1 MRVPPKVGSQVRI
14 GVAIAIP
21 APYSEAL
28 TRARIEAGDPE
39 ALVIAPH
46 ITLMPPTAV
55 EPEDLD
61 EVREH
66 LRSVA
71 QRQQPFVV
79 SLAGTDTFRPV
90 SPVVFVAVTEG
101 ADACAQLH
109 DAVNAGPIHQQP
121 RFPYHPHVTIA
132 HDLPDHRLDAAET
145 ARTGFTARFPVA
157 AFTLY
162 EYGDDGVWREVDAF
176 ALRARGSDDGG
187 EGR

>member
-1 MRVPPKVGSQVRI
+1 VRVPPKVGSQVRI
-14 GVAIAIP
+14 GVAISIP

-61 EVREH
+61 EVRAH
-66 LRSVA
+66 LRGVA
-71 QRQQPFVV
+71 QGQQPFVV

-121 RFPYHPHVTIA
+121 RFPYHPHVTVA
-132 HDLPDHRLDAAET
+132 HHVADELLDRAFDELADFEAQFDADHFLLYVHDAEAGWQPTREFPL
-145 ARTGFTARFPVA
+145 TGGQP
-157 AFTLY
+157 
-162 EYGDDGVWREVDAF
+162 G
-176 ALRARGSDDGG
+176 
-187 EGR
+187 